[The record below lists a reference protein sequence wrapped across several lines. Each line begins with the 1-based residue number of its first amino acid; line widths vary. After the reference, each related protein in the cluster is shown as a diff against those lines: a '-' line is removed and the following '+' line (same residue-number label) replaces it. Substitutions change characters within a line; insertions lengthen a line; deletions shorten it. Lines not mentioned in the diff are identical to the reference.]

1 MFSSKVIL
9 FITFLTII
17 SSKEPN
23 KELIPFNVTHLHK
36 LNRISGYVLTK
47 DKSNVIYVNRQ
58 WNEEK
63 GKFRTNLKYFTIDWK
78 RTKELWSNNVKAK
91 QNKTKF

>member
-9 FITFLTII
+9 IITFLTII

-36 LNRISGYVLTK
+36 LNRISGYVLTT

-58 WNEEK
+58 WNEEN
-63 GKFRTNLKYFTIDWK
+63 GKFRTNLKYFN
-78 RTKELWSNNVKAK
+78 L
-91 QNKTKF
+91 KTGKNGDLTSPSL